1 MKETRAYCC
10 FVDEK
15 YEESKRFCR
24 FALFCLPQKPK
35 HKQQRNSTRNKR
47 SCCFF
52 WFVYREKKE
61 NNSRLPQTKRKS
73 QNWRAR
79 FLLLLHGF
87 AVFHASNCNESK
99 QKSIPKAS
107 LALPFVSCPL
117 VSLLCPSGCEKT
129 EETDAEKEEREIE
142 GRASFSHLL
151 VILHR
156 IC

>member
-1 MKETRAYCC
+1 MKNRKDSVVLLWFGYHRNQNINNKETRQETKEA
-10 FVDEK
+10 VD
-15 YEESKRFCR
+15 F
-24 FALFCLPQKPK
+24 FGLFTVK
-35 HKQQRNSTRNKR
+35 
-47 SCCFF
+47 
-52 WFVYREKKE
+52 KKE

-79 FLLLLHGF
+79 CLLLLHGF
-87 AVFHASNCNESK
+87 TVFHASNCNESK
-99 QKSIPKAS
+99 QKSIPKTS

-129 EETDAEKEEREIE
+129 ENTDGEPQERERWRAGQ
-142 GRASFSHLL
+142 GRASFAHLL